1 MSDIVIEKFS
11 EYTPELVGR
20 VLQMEQKVF
29 DPPLSEEI
37 VSKELEGR
45 KDILALF
52 ASSQG
57 VYCGYKVGFQH
68 SPEIFYS
75 WIGGV
80 VTSYRRLGIATRLM
94 ETQHTMVKAMGY
106 KFVRTSTKNKYREM
120 LLLNIKF
127 GFDITGVQKK
137 LRENDL
143 SIVLEKEL

>member
-11 EYTPELVGR
+11 EYTPGLIAR
-20 VLQMEQKVF
+20 VLQMELKIF
-29 DPPLSEEI
+29 DPPLSEEA

-57 VYCGYKVGFQH
+57 VCCGYKIGFHH

-80 VTSYRRLGIATRLM
+80 AVNHRRRRIATLLM
-94 ETQHTMVKAMGY
+94 ETQHAMVKAMGY

-127 GFDITGVQKK
+127 GFDVTGVQKK
-137 LRENDL
+137 LREKDL

>member
-1 MSDIVIEKFS
+1 MSDIIIEKFS
-11 EYTPELVGR
+11 KYAPELIAR
-20 VLQMEQKVF
+20 VMQMEVQIF
-29 DPPLSEEI
+29 DPPLSEKI

-57 VYCGYKVGFQH
+57 VCCGFKIGFQH

-80 VTSYRRLGIATRLM
+80 VVTHRQRGIAALLM
-94 ETQHTMVKAMGY
+94 ETQHSMAKAMGY
-106 KFVRTSTKNKYREM
+106 KFVRTSTRNKYREM

-137 LRENDL
+137 LKEKDL

>member
-1 MSDIVIEKFS
+1 MSEIVIEKFL
-11 EYTPELVGR
+11 EYTPELVAR
-20 VLQMEQKVF
+20 ALEMEQKVF
-29 DPPLSEEI
+29 DSPLSDLI

-52 ASSQG
+52 AYSQD
-57 VYCGYKVGFQH
+57 VCCGYKIGFQQ

-80 VTSYRRLGIATRLM
+80 LATHRRRGIAALLM
-94 ETQHTMVKAMGY
+94 QTQHTMVKAMGY
-106 KFVRTSTKNKYREM
+106 KYVRTSTRNEFREM

-127 GFDITGVQKK
+127 GFDVTGVQKK
-137 LRENDL
+137 LKDKDI